1 MFFESW
7 KLVIIEWKV
16 KTKTTSVEEGGQD
29 NGMLSR
35 KSLIL
40 QCSSK
45 KVTEKPTE
53 NHKSKVEPS
62 EESSVSW
69 KTGFIKYVCHAV
81 LSHWRGTV
89 HGKLGL
95 SPKKKMV
102 LRAQQLGLLV
112 NKCFLQWVIRGNIF
126 IVNMPNFL
134 RIQTVLCYLPK
145 SCRMAGKM
153 LFLTVLNFQRL
164 YKG

>member
-1 MFFESW
+1 
-7 KLVIIEWKV
+7 
-16 KTKTTSVEEGGQD
+16 
-29 NGMLSR
+29 MLSR
-35 KSLIL
+35 KSLVL

-53 NHKSKVEPS
+53 NHQSKVEPS

-69 KTGFIKYVCHAV
+69 EKGFIKYVCHAV
-81 LSHWRGTV
+81 LSHWQGTV

-102 LRAQQLGLLV
+102 LRAQQLGPLV
-112 NKCFLQWVIRGNIF
+112 NNVSCSGLSERNIF

-145 SCRMAGKM
+145 PCRMTGKM
-153 LFLTVLNFQRL
+153 LLLTGLNFQRL
-164 YKG
+164 YRG